1 MKLLHD
7 VLTENLR
14 CQQQLL
20 FSELIHK
27 LRNITKRSK
36 TLKHNDNMSDAK
48 HYNIIKYKIIQI
60 SYL

>member
-1 MKLLHD
+1 MKLFHD

-14 CQQQLL
+14 CLQQLL

-36 TLKHNDNMSDAK
+36 TLKHNNNMSDAK
-48 HYNIIKYKIIQI
+48 HYIVI
-60 SYL
+60 L